1 LNCSSKTVRGICY
14 DLDRKPLLHKFQ
26 QEKKSCCMLNVE
38 NSSNDIV
45 INDNTVI
52 KEKEVAFEN
61 KTYEP
66 KVMSMAAILHLF

>member
-1 LNCSSKTVRGICY
+1 
-14 DLDRKPLLHKFQ
+14 
-26 QEKKSCCMLNVE
+26 MLNVE

-61 KTYEP
+61 KTYQP